1 MALGYKKNKKMW
13 IDEFMIG
20 HQCHKRQFTCK
31 VTCLT
36 FNVERQAVN
45 IMNTTVFLYI
55 FKR

>member
-1 MALGYKKNKKMW
+1 MVTKNEKMW

-36 FNVERQAVN
+36 LRGRKGIVTKPQVY
-45 IMNTTVFLYI
+45 LQ
-55 FKR
+55 